1 MTTAFQADAF
11 QTVIL
16 AFQID
21 VAASGGQVP
30 DGSTI
35 LGRKRKTLPYGW
47 WNTKE
52 EAKADIAEAED
63 ALTDAKVEVQTLGQV
78 APETA
83 AYLRAALWFADA
95 SGALAKIEAASQDQ
109 ARRKLAAIEAQVAQ
123 ARAELLAAQQDEE
136 EAVALL
142 FSSRF

>member
-21 VAASGGQVP
+21 VVASGGQVP
-30 DGSTI
+30 DGRTT

-95 SGALAKIEAASQDQ
+95 SGALAKIEAATQEQ
-109 ARRKLAAIEAQVAQ
+109 ARRKLAALEAQVAR
-123 ARAELLAAQQDEE
+123 ARAQMLADARDEE
-136 EAVALL
+136 EAITLL
-142 FSSRF
+142 FTSRF